1 MTFSIDNYVSKHTK
15 LIQRLYNFY
24 YDLITLD
31 RFTIISVQYPNGTEK
46 KRTILIRGKA
56 LGIFPF
62 VIDLD
67 MDGALDNIINLKN
80 GNIDD
85 VGGDAYYN
93 F

>member
-1 MTFSIDNYVSKHTK
+1 M
-15 LIQRLYNFY
+15 
-24 YDLITLD
+24 LD
-31 RFTIISVQYPNGTEK
+31 RFTIISVQYPKTSK

-67 MDGALDNIINLKN
+67 MDGALDNIINLKH

-85 VGGDAYYN
+85 VDGDTYYN

>member
-1 MTFSIDNYVSKHTK
+1 M
-15 LIQRLYNFY
+15 
-24 YDLITLD
+24 LD
-31 RFTIISVQYPNGTEK
+31 RFTIISVQYPEGTEK

-80 GNIDD
+80 GNT
-85 VGGDAYYN
+85 VGGDTYYN

>member
-1 MTFSIDNYVSKHTK
+1 MK

-24 YDLITLD
+24 YNLITLD
-31 RFTIISVQYPNGTEK
+31 RFTIISVQYPKGTEK
-46 KRTILIRGKA
+46 KQTILIREKA

-85 VGGDAYYN
+85 VDGDAYYN

>member
-1 MTFSIDNYVSKHTK
+1 M
-15 LIQRLYNFY
+15 
-24 YDLITLD
+24 LD
-31 RFTIISVQYPNGTEK
+31 RFTIISVQYPKGEAK

-80 GNIDD
+80 GNTDD
-85 VGGDAYYN
+85 ADGDAYYN

>member
-1 MTFSIDNYVSKHTK
+1 MK

-24 YDLITLD
+24 YNLITLD
-31 RFTIISVQYPNGTEK
+31 RFTIISVQYPKGAEK
-46 KRTILIRGKA
+46 KQTILIRGKA

-85 VGGDAYYN
+85 VDGDAYYN

>member
-1 MTFSIDNYVSKHTK
+1 MK
-15 LIQRLYNFY
+15 LIQKLYNFY
-24 YDLITLD
+24 YNLIMLD
-31 RFTIISVQYPNGTEK
+31 RFTIISVQYPTEKAK

-80 GNIDD
+80 GNIAD
-85 VGGDAYYN
+85 VDGDTYYN

>member
-1 MTFSIDNYVSKHTK
+1 ME
-15 LIQRLYNFY
+15 QR
-24 YDLITLD
+24 
-31 RFTIISVQYPNGTEK
+31 K

-67 MDGALDNIINLKN
+67 MDGALDNIINLRN
-80 GNIDD
+80 GNTDD
-85 VGGDAYYN
+85 ADGDTYYN

>member
-1 MTFSIDNYVSKHTK
+1 MKILKK
-15 LIQRLYNFY
+15 LYQFY

-31 RFTIISVQYPNGTEK
+31 RFTIISVQYPKGTDK
-46 KRTILIRGKA
+46 KQTILIRGKA

-80 GNIDD
+80 GNIDYVD
-85 VGGDAYYN
+85 GDAYYN

>member
-1 MTFSIDNYVSKHTK
+1 MK
-15 LIQRLYNFY
+15 LIQKLYNFY
-24 YDLITLD
+24 YNLIMLD

-85 VGGDAYYN
+85 ADSDAYYN

>member
-1 MTFSIDNYVSKHTK
+1 MIITNK
-15 LIQRLYNFY
+15 LNENIKKKLYQFY
-24 YDLITLD
+24 YNLITLD
-31 RFTIISVQYPNGTEK
+31 RFTIIAVQYPKETEK

-85 VGGDAYYN
+85 VGGDTYYN

>member
-1 MTFSIDNYVSKHTK
+1 MKILKK
-15 LIQRLYNFY
+15 LYQFY

-31 RFTIISVQYPNGTEK
+31 RFTIISVQYPKGTEK
-46 KRTILIRGKA
+46 KQTILIRGKA

-85 VGGDAYYN
+85 ADGDAYYN

>member
-1 MTFSIDNYVSKHTK
+1 MK
-15 LIQRLYNFY
+15 LIQKLYNFY
-24 YDLITLD
+24 YNLIMLD
-31 RFTIISVQYPNGTEK
+31 RFTIISVQYPEGTEK

-85 VGGDAYYN
+85 DGDTYYN

>member
-1 MTFSIDNYVSKHTK
+1 MNILKK
-15 LIQRLYNFY
+15 LYQFY

-31 RFTIISVQYPNGTEK
+31 RFTIVSVQYPKETSK
-46 KRTILIRGKA
+46 KQTILIRGKA

-80 GNIDD
+80 GNTDD
-85 VGGDAYYN
+85 ADCDAYYN

>member
-1 MTFSIDNYVSKHTK
+1 MKILKK
-15 LIQRLYNFY
+15 LYQFY

-31 RFTIISVQYPNGTEK
+31 RFTIISVQYPNGTAK

-85 VGGDAYYN
+85 ADGDTYYN

>member
-1 MTFSIDNYVSKHTK
+1 MKILKK
-15 LIQRLYNFY
+15 LYQFY
-24 YDLITLD
+24 YNLIMLD
-31 RFTIISVQYPNGTEK
+31 RFTIISVQYPEGTEK

-80 GNIDD
+80 GNT
-85 VGGDAYYN
+85 VGGDTYYN